1 MEDIR
6 WRETAAQPPT
16 AQLIQSPYDL
26 EARYG
31 TKRDMHWVGYKVHLS
46 ETCDEDQPHLITQ
59 VTTTLATTSDFAMGE
74 PIEQDLADRDLL
86 PGNHL
91 VDSGYVV
98 AELLVNG
105 PRKHQIDVVGP
116 PLGSSSRQHREN
128 LGYDLHSFVI
138 DWEAQQAICPQGHR
152 SVKWTPGPSQ
162 SGLPVIRIRFKKATC
177 LACAMRSAC
186 TSSKEAARQITVK
199 PQAQHEAIEAARR
212 RQETDEYK
220 TLYALRAGV
229 ESTISQGSRRFDLR
243 RSRYI
248 GLARTHL
255 QETINATAMNLVR
268 IAEWLRKG
276 GTTPPKRR
284 PGHFARLAPAALFGL
299 AACEAS
305 AKPA

>member
-1 MEDIR
+1 MN
-6 WRETAAQPPT
+6 
-16 AQLIQSPYDL
+16 
-26 EARYG
+26 
-31 TKRDMHWVGYKVHLS
+31 WVGYKVHLS
-46 ETCDEDQPHLITQ
+46 ETCDEEHPHLITQ
-59 VTTTLATTSDFAMGE
+59 VTTTLATTSDFVMGE

-86 PGNHL
+86 PGSHL

-98 AELLVNG
+98 AELLVSG
-105 PRKHQIDVVGP
+105 PRQHQIDVVGP
-116 PLGSSSRQHREN
+116 PLGSSSRQSRES

-177 LACAMRSAC
+177 LACPMRPAC
-186 TSSKEAARQITVK
+186 TSSKEAARQLTVK

-284 PGHFARLAPAALFGL
+284 PGHFARLAPPALFGL